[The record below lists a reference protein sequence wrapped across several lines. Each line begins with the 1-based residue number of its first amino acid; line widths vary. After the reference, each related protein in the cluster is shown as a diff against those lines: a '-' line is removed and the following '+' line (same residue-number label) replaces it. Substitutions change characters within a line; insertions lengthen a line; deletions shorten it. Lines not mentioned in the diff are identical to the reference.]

1 MLTTIIEKYLSSV
14 DQATF
19 QKLMNHLLHLEGYKF
34 LSSPGSVVGKN
45 KTSKGSPDSF
55 FEDGDKY
62 VFCELT
68 TQEKLTTGETFFNK
82 LKKDVEH
89 CFNVSVTG
97 IKKTDISKVILGFT
111 EKLKPKEHKEL
122 KDKVSKHNPQAQLII
137 YSIQEIPFRLVYY
150 PGLADKYIAGIKTTK
165 GTFYTLPDFLKT
177 TEKGLQPSLTNPFM
191 GREEEIKQA
200 KSHLLS
206 NDILIITGSQ
216 GVGKSKLA
224 VQLAEIFE
232 TEFAFEPRVIA
243 SSPVPLWEDLSN
255 FILPDKKYFIF
266 FDDANK
272 ALPNLDYLLQFI
284 STREKDTIKI
294 VITVRDYAKQDLN
307 KYLYNVPHNEI
318 TINQFEDKKIEEIV
332 NKSLPEGISLDPF
345 AMEKIVS
352 LSKGNSRLSLMATSA
367 IVKNNN
373 TAILTNVFS
382 LYDQYF
388 QKVKNDLSFL
398 DDKENLKALGIISFF
413 GVLDRNNEEV
423 KTILESQFNIDW
435 DQLWETLFELE
446 KVELV
451 DVFQNEVAKISDQV
465 LATYVFYKTFIDEST
480 AQINYSLWLLNFIEK
495 YEKKINK
502 TLIDLINTFGF
513 LELRDRITTLILEV
527 QKKLE
532 GDIKNLYK
540 FLEIFWFYREV
551 DSLLFVKSW
560 IESLEKEETELSEI
574 KYAYEANDFVW
585 APDYFKLLLNF
596 WNHNTPYTSEGIDL
610 AFKLMFRQP
619 SRIPETLKHLNEHLQ
634 FHRFD
639 YRVGFP
645 RQHLLI
651 EALGN
656 PTFSAREK
664 EISDQLFLSLTPK
677 YLGWDYSQVEGKG
690 GGQMMIYNF
699 HLVKTPSLMELR
711 KNILQRLFVLFPSN
725 ENSVLKALHKYAW
738 TSREIDSSIYF
749 DEQLVIADF
758 INNNFST
765 ENYSHCKFVY
775 EYVDTL
781 KEHNVTPLNE
791 WNSFLN
797 SDSMQIA
804 KFFSS
809 KFDDEK
815 LKFDEREIKQKE
827 EIEKFVSG
835 KDIAFIQKTLD
846 RLDSVYK
853 DAVANNDGYWIESS
867 LPILFL
873 SLAESNTNLYYKS
886 LELLMLG
893 NYSFELNHGFFIYR
907 PIKQKLVKPEEIY
920 SHINRYEYRQKQFW
934 KQLFFDALDESD
946 IDEFLLLEFI
956 GFISSVKDR
965 FYIYDLDKKIVFDKQ
980 FKISKPLLQPSA
992 SDHEN
997 IITYI
1002 TEILLSKSSSMDIS
1016 FDHHT
1021 CEMCFQFF
1029 AKKIDLL
1036 KQVFYSHKKRGS
1048 HYDYNGKEMAAVSSL
1063 DNIFLVDYLKE
1074 VTKDVS
1080 FLHFK
1085 FDNLNLSFVWEIP
1098 ECEKII
1104 DEALEIIISKAPI
1117 FSNFEHQANVLFKG
1131 LKLSPEQQEKVY
1143 NYISKFIQKHFA
1155 SKQHIHI
1162 ILNVVTYSFNGQVL
1176 RFLKEFLL
1184 LNKDIE
1190 FMKCLWLERNG
1201 VTSGSRVPRI
1211 EGHIKFNKSI
1221 MEMIQSLPNPLDYA
1235 EHIKNFEQ
1243 EIEWAKQ
1250 DKQQEMK
1257 RDFTGWTD

>member
-55 FEDGDKY
+55 FKDGDKY
-62 VFCELT
+62 AFCELT
-68 TQEKLTTGETFFNK
+68 TQEKLETGETFFKK

-89 CFNVSVTG
+89 CFNVNVTR
-97 IKKTDISKVILGFT
+97 INKTDISKVILGFT
-111 EKLKPKEHKEL
+111 EKLKPNEHKEL
-122 KDKVSKHNPQAQLII
+122 KDQVCWHNPQAQLII

-150 PGLADKYIAGIKTTK
+150 PGLADKYISGVKTTN

-177 TEKGLQPSLTNPFM
+177 TEKGLQPSLTNPFF
-191 GREEEIKQA
+191 GREEEINKA
-200 KSHLLS
+200 KSFLLS

-224 VQLAEIFE
+224 VRLAEIFE
-232 TEFAFEPRVIA
+232 TEFALEPRVIA

-255 FILPDKKYFIF
+255 FIIPNKKYFIF

-272 ALPNLDYLLQFI
+272 ALPNLDYLLQFMN
-284 STREKDTIKI
+284 TRDKDTIKI

-307 KYLYNVPHNEI
+307 KYFNNVPHNEI
-318 TINQFEDKKIEEIV
+318 NINQLDDKQIEEIV
-332 NKSLPEGISLDPF
+332 NKSLPEGKSLDYF

-352 LSKGNSRLSLMATSA
+352 LSKGNSRLSLMATAA
-367 IVKNNN
+367 IVKSNN
-373 TAILTNVFS
+373 TEILTDVFS

-388 QKVKNDLSFL
+388 QTINNDLSFL
-398 DDKENLKALGIISFF
+398 DNKENLKVLGIISFF

-423 KTILESQFNIDW
+423 KTILESQFSIDW
-435 DQLWETLFELE
+435 NQLWETLFELE

-465 LATYVFYKTFIDEST
+465 LATYVFFKTFIDENS
-480 AQINYSLWLLNFIEK
+480 APINYSLWLFNFIEK
-495 YEKKINK
+495 YDKKINK
-502 TLIDLINTFGF
+502 TLIDLINTFGYI
-513 LELRDRITTLILEV
+513 ELRDRISSLILEV

-532 GDIKNLYK
+532 RDTKNLYK

-551 DSLLFVKSW
+551 DTLLFVKCW
-560 IESLEKEETELSEI
+560 IERLDIEETELSEI
-574 KYAYEANDFVW
+574 KYAYETNDFVW

-596 WNHNTPYTSEGIDL
+596 WNHNSPYTRESVDL
-610 AFKLMFRQP
+610 ALKLMFRQP
-619 SRIPETLKHLNEHLQ
+619 SRIPETLKYLNEHLK

-639 YRVGFP
+639 FRAGFP

-651 EALGN
+651 EVLSN
-656 PTFSAREK
+656 PNFSAREK
-664 EISDQLFLSLTPK
+664 EISDQLFLSLAPK
-677 YLGWDYSQVEGKG
+677 YLGWDFNQVEAKG

-699 HLVKTPSLMELR
+699 HLVKTPLLMELR
-711 KNILQRLFVLFPSN
+711 KNILQRLFILFPVN
-725 ENSVLKALHKYAW
+725 ENSVLKALHKYVS
-738 TSREIDSSIYF
+738 TSKEIDSSIYL
-749 DEQLVIADF
+749 DEQSLITDF
-758 INNNFST
+758 IKNNFST
-765 ENYSHCKFVY
+765 ENYSHSKFVY

-781 KEHNVTPLNE
+781 KEYNINPLND
-791 WNSFLN
+791 WDSFLN

-804 KFFSS
+804 KIFSPQ
-809 KFDDEK
+809 FDDEK
-815 LKFDEREIKQKE
+815 LKYDERQKKHKE
-827 EIEKFVSG
+827 DIEKYVTG
-835 KDIAFIQKTLD
+835 KDIEFIKKTLD
-846 RLDSVYK
+846 QLELVYK
-853 DAVANNDGYWIESS
+853 DEGANNNGHWIESS

-873 SLAESNTNLYYKS
+873 SLAEIDTKLYYKS

-893 NYSFELNHGFFIYR
+893 KYSFELNYGFFIYR
-907 PIKQKLVKPEEIY
+907 PIKQKLVKPKEIY
-920 SHINRYEYRQKQFW
+920 SQINRYEYQQKQFW
-934 KQLFFDALDESD
+934 KQLFFDALDEND

-956 GFISSVKDR
+956 GFISSVNNR
-965 FYIYDLDKKIVFDKQ
+965 FYIYDLEEKIVFDNQ
-980 FKISKPLLQPSA
+980 FAVSKSLLQPSA
-992 SDHEN
+992 SNHEN

-1002 TEILLSKSSSMDIS
+1002 TEILLSKESSMDIS
-1016 FDHHT
+1016 FDHQT
-1021 CEMCFQFF
+1021 CEKCSQYFS
-1029 AKKIDLL
+1029 KHVRLL
-1036 KQVFYSHKKRGS
+1036 KQIFYNHQKRGNHS
-1048 HYDYNGKEMAAVSSL
+1048 DYHGKEMAAVSSL
-1063 DNIFLVDYLKE
+1063 DNLFLVEYLKE

-1080 FLHFK
+1080 YLHFM
-1085 FDNLNLSFVWEIP
+1085 FDNLNLSFIWDLP

-1117 FSNFEHQANVLFKG
+1117 FSSFEHQANVLFKG
-1131 LKLSPEQQEKVY
+1131 LKLTPKQLEKVY
-1143 NYISKFIQKHFA
+1143 IYISKFIQNHYA

-1162 ILNVVTYSFNGQVL
+1162 ILNVVTYSFNNQVL

-1190 FMKCLWLERNG
+1190 FIKSLWLVRSG
-1201 VTSGSRVPRI
+1201 VTSGSRVPII
-1211 EGHIKFNKSI
+1211 EGHINFNKSVI
-1221 MEMIQSLPNPLDYA
+1221 EMIQSLPKPLDYA

-1250 DKQQEMK
+1250 DKKQEMK

>member
-1 MLTTIIEKYLSSV
+1 MLTTIIEKYLSAV

-62 VFCELT
+62 AFCELT
-68 TQEKLTTGETFFNK
+68 TQEKLNTGETFFKK

-97 IKKTDISKVILGFT
+97 INKTDISKVILGFT
-111 EKLKPKEHKEL
+111 EKLTPKEHKEL
-122 KDKVSKHNPQAQLII
+122 KDKVSKHNPNAQLII

-150 PGLADKYIAGIKTTK
+150 PGLADKYIAGVKTTQ
-165 GTFYTLPDFLKT
+165 GTFFTLPDFLKT
-177 TEKGLQPSLTNPFM
+177 TEKGLQPSLTNPFL
-191 GREEEIKQA
+191 GREDEIKLA

-232 TEFAFEPRVIA
+232 TELAFEPRVIA
-243 SSPVPLWEDLSN
+243 SSPVPLWGDLNN

-272 ALPNLDYLLQFI
+272 ALPNLDYLFQFI
-284 STREKDTIKI
+284 ATRDKDTTKI
-294 VITVRDYAKQDLN
+294 VITVRDYVKQDLN
-307 KYLYNVPHNEI
+307 KYLLNVPHNEI
-318 TINQFEDKKIEEIV
+318 TINPLEDKKIEEIV
-332 NKSLPEGISLDPF
+332 NKSLPTGLSLDPF
-345 AMEKIVS
+345 AMEKIIS
-352 LSKGNSRLSLMATSA
+352 LSKGNSRLALMATSA
-367 IVKNNN
+367 IVKNNS
-373 TAILTNVFS
+373 TEILTDVFS

-388 QKVKNDLSFL
+388 QKVKNDLPFL

-413 GVLDRNNEEV
+413 GVLDRNNEDV
-423 KTILESQFNIDW
+423 KTILENEFNIDW
-435 DQLWETLFELE
+435 NQLWENLVELE

-451 DVFQNEVAKISDQV
+451 DIFQNEVAKISDQV

-480 AQINYSLWLLNFIEK
+480 AQINYSLWLFNFIEK
-495 YEKKINK
+495 YDKKINK

-513 LELRDRITTLILEV
+513 IELRDRITSLILEA

-532 GDIKNLYK
+532 SDLKYLYK

-551 DSLLFVKSW
+551 DSLLFVKNW
-560 IESLEKEETELSEI
+560 VESLDKEETELSEI
-574 KYAYEANDFVW
+574 KYAYKSNDFVW

-596 WNHNTPYTSEGIDL
+596 WNHNTPYTREGIDL

-619 SRIPETLKHLNEHLQ
+619 SRIPETLKHLYEHLQ
-634 FHRFD
+634 FHLFD
-639 YRVGFP
+639 FRVGFP
-645 RQHLLI
+645 RQHLLL
-651 EALGN
+651 EALSN

-664 EISDQLFLSLTPK
+664 EISDQLFLSLAPE
-677 YLGWDYSQVEGKG
+677 YLGWDFRQSEGKG
-690 GGQMMIYNF
+690 GGQIMIYNF
-699 HLVKTPSLMELR
+699 HLVKTPALMELR
-711 KNILQRLFVLFPSN
+711 KNILKRLFALFSTN
-725 ENSVLKALHKYAW
+725 ENSILQALHKYAW

-749 DEQLVIADF
+749 DEQTLIADF
-758 INNNFST
+758 IINNFRT

-781 KEHNVTPLNE
+781 KEHNITPLND
-791 WNSFLN
+791 WDSFLN

-804 KFFSS
+804 RIFSS
-809 KFDDEK
+809 KFDEEK
-815 LKFDEREIKQKE
+815 LKFDERGIRQKE
-827 EIEKFVSG
+827 EIEKFVAR
-835 KDIAFIQKTLD
+835 KDIAFIRNTLD
-846 RLDSVYK
+846 RLDAVYK
-853 DAVANNDGYWIESS
+853 DAVANNDGHWIESS

-893 NYSFELNHGFFIYR
+893 KYSFELNYGFFIYR
-907 PIKQKLVKPEEIY
+907 PIKQKLVKPQEIY
-920 SHINRYEYRQKQFW
+920 SHINRYEYKQKQFW
-934 KQLFFDALDESD
+934 KQLFFDALDENE
-946 IDEFLLLEFI
+946 IDEFFLLEFI
-956 GFISSVKDR
+956 GFISSLNNR
-965 FYIYDLDKKIVFDKQ
+965 FYIFDLDKKISFDKQ
-980 FKISKPLLQPSA
+980 FAISKSLLQPSA

-997 IITYI
+997 IFTYI
-1002 TEILLSKSSSMDIS
+1002 TEILLSKASSMDIS
-1016 FDHHT
+1016 FDHQT
-1021 CEMCFQFF
+1021 CEKCSQYFS
-1029 AKKIDLL
+1029 KKNDLL
-1036 KQVFYSHKKRGS
+1036 KQIFYNNKKRDN

-1063 DNIFLVDYLKE
+1063 DNLFLVEYLKE
-1074 VTKDVS
+1074 VTKDIS
-1080 FLHFK
+1080 YLHFR
-1085 FDNLNLSFVWEIP
+1085 FYNLNLSFVWDLP
-1098 ECEKII
+1098 EYEKII
-1104 DEALEIIISKAPI
+1104 DEALELIISKAPI
-1117 FSNFEHQANVLFKG
+1117 FSESEHQANVLFKG
-1131 LKLSPEQQEKVY
+1131 LKLTPEQLEKVY
-1143 NYISKFIQKHFA
+1143 NYISKFIQEHFS

-1162 ILNVVTYSFNGQVL
+1162 ILNVVTYSFNNQVL

-1201 VTSGSRVPRI
+1201 VTTGSRVPSI
-1211 EGHIKFNKSI
+1211 EGQIKFNKSV

-1235 EHIKNFEQ
+1235 DHIKNFEQ